1 MGVAGTASSVSLLA
15 AACSYALTR
24 PPYHWRKGA
33 MDGGGYCNAI
43 ATDPLNA
50 GHAAAAGD
58 VWGEFVTE
66 TGGALWAPTMI
77 GATSIGDIY
86 GRAVAYS
93 EREPG
98 LRYFGIG
105 VLKDVSPKQGYLGAV
120 KAGSM
125 TLQRRNDDIGFSSAL
140 PDGNAHDLP
149 RAVGRLIAVD
159 YDRASGIEY
168 LYVLSR
174 QGLLRSE
181 NGGAS
186 FAALGLPAVQPR
198 AAWAA
203 LCVCPDGSLLAASF
217 RTSDTGGSQVW
228 RITSPRTRHARVV
241 LDATAPPVVE
251 DITVVDGVVYAA
263 CGTYGLYRV
272 DPGRGWTQLASPAF
286 FQGCHLSSVA
296 GHSGVLWVGNGIGM
310 TDHRYIARSRDAGRS
325 FVWKTTPDHVSNT
338 VLGAGRS
345 WWLGAAWPGLAK
357 HGYSVSQ
364 LAVDP
369 ANANICYSAGRSG
382 VVATRDGG
390 ASWHPAMNGLDGSE
404 IHQVQAGPRPGE
416 AWATDTDWT
425 GIHTLDHWHTCTQ
438 VSDADLLPPLHA
450 AALVRERHGIRYEV
464 ALTNPRKMLVN
475 GFDVASTFF
484 RSACITPT
492 DLAVSSDGRIYIGLY
507 GGGVLVGHR

>member
-1 MGVAGTASSVSLLA
+1 
-15 AACSYALTR
+15 
-24 PPYHWRKGA
+24 
-33 MDGGGYCNAI
+33 MDGGGYCNAM

-58 VWGEFVTE
+58 VWGEFVTQ

-105 VLKDVSPKQGYLGAV
+105 VLKDANPKQGYLGAV

-140 PDGNAHDLP
+140 PDGSAHDLP

-159 YDRASGIEY
+159 YDRGSGIEY

-174 QGLLRSE
+174 QGLLRSV

-217 RTSDTGGSQVW
+217 RTSDSGGSQVW
-228 RITSPRTRHARVV
+228 RISSPRSRHTVT

-251 DITVVDGVVYAA
+251 DIAVVDGVVYAA
-263 CGTYGLYRV
+263 CGTYGLYRGR
-272 DPGRGWTQLASPAF
+272 PGAAAGRSSRRPSSA
-286 FQGCHLSSVA
+286 GCHLSSVA

-310 TDHRYIARSRDAGRS
+310 TDHRYIARSRDAGRPLCGRRRP
-325 FVWKTTPDHVSNT
+325 TTSRTPCSAPT
-338 VLGAGRS
+338 AAGG
-345 WWLGAAWPGLAK
+345 W
-357 HGYSVSQ
+357 
-364 LAVDP
+364 
-369 ANANICYSAGRSG
+369 GRRGRASPST
-382 VVATRDGG
+382 ATR
-390 ASWHPAMNGLDGSE
+390 
-404 IHQVQAGPRPGE
+404 
-416 AWATDTDWT
+416 
-425 GIHTLDHWHTCTQ
+425 
-438 VSDADLLPPLHA
+438 
-450 AALVRERHGIRYEV
+450 
-464 ALTNPRKMLVN
+464 
-475 GFDVASTFF
+475 
-484 RSACITPT
+484 
-492 DLAVSSDGRIYIGLY
+492 
-507 GGGVLVGHR
+507 